1 MTEMT
6 AVTTAPLIIDLAFD
20 VICPWC
26 WIGKRHLDAALI
38 ELRVQQPN
46 VAVQIRW
53 QPVQLLPQMPIE
65 GMPFLAFYIPRLGG
79 FEAVHRRQAQV
90 RSAAEVAGLQIAFER
105 IDRMPNTAR
114 AHALLRHVAS
124 ERADAYAS
132 MLERLF
138 AGHFQ
143 RGESL
148 GDIATLLAIAAE
160 FDLASDTLH
169 TALTNARAVIP
180 PSQGLASQGVP
191 HYRFNDGFDLTGAQ
205 APAALLAAMMAALP
219 ALPADDERRVISTNS
234 PATV

>member
-1 MTEMT
+1 MT
-6 AVTTAPLIIDLAFD
+6 AMTTPNITPLIIDVAYD

-26 WIGKRHLDAALI
+26 WIGKRHLDAALA
-38 ELRVQQPN
+38 ELCVQRPN
-46 VAVQIRW
+46 AAVQIRW
-53 QPVQLLPQMPIE
+53 QPVQLLPQLPIE
-65 GMPFLAFYIPRLGG
+65 GIPFLAFYIPRLGS
-79 FEAVHRRQAQV
+79 FEAVHSRQTQV
-90 RSAAEVAGLQIAFER
+90 RSVAEAAGLQIAFER
-105 IDRMPNTAR
+105 ITRMPNTTR

-143 RGESL
+143 RGENL
-148 GDIATLLAIAAE
+148 GDIETLLTIAGE
-160 FDLASDTLH
+160 FDFADDTLRTVLIH
-169 TALTNARAVIP
+169 ARAVMP

-205 APAALLAAMMAALP
+205 APAALLVAMMAVLP
-219 ALPADDERRVISTNS
+219 DADQRRPISTNS